1 MFVSGKSAA
10 KFAHVM
16 IVSMLALGSF
26 LCVGRALAV
35 AEGDGAPDIKL
46 TDLSGK
52 PVSLA
57 SLKGKVVLVDFW
69 ASWCKPCREEL
80 PVLEQLHKKYSAEG
94 LAIIGV
100 NVDSDAKTAKKFLA
114 DNKLALSFAL
124 ANDAQHKVAES
135 YAPPTMPSSY
145 LIGRDG
151 KVRFVHAG
159 FRSSDAKRMEAEIQ
173 QLLH

>member
-1 MFVSGKSAA
+1 MLSSSSRMAKIARIAAPSVLALVSLLCVKSA
-10 KFAHVM
+10 FA
-16 IVSMLALGSF
+16 ISQ
-26 LCVGRALAV
+26 
-35 AEGDGAPDIKL
+35 GDGAPDIKL

-52 PVSLA
+52 AVSLA

-80 PVLEQLHKKYSAEG
+80 PVLEALHKKYADQG
-94 LAIIGV
+94 LSIIGV
-100 NVDSDAKTAKKFLA
+100 NVDSDAKSAKKFLD
-114 DNKLALSFAL
+114 DNKLVLSFAL

-145 LIGRDG
+145 IIGRDG

-159 FRSSDAKRMEAEIQ
+159 FRASDAKKMEAEIQ